1 MANYIGTSGWSY
13 SHWQGLFY
21 PQELSKG
28 RWLEFYMQ
36 HFDTVELNAS
46 FYRLPK
52 KKTFENWR
60 ARTPKDFV
68 FSVKMSRYV
77 SHIKR
82 LLDPEE
88 SLPRFFESVSAL
100 KEKCGPILIQLPP
113 SMKFNEERVI
123 NFLEVLTQTH
133 KGYRFTMEC
142 RNESW
147 FLDQVYALLKQYGVA
162 LCLADTPKYPYVE
175 EITSD
180 FIYIR
185 LHGHEQLYTSNYS
198 DQQLEDW
205 GMKIR
210 EWNQE
215 GMDVYVY
222 FDNDANAYAPR
233 NALDLK
239 EILYQ

>member
-1 MANYIGTSGWSY
+1 
-13 SHWQGLFY
+13 
-21 PQELSKG
+21 
-28 RWLEFYMQ
+28 MQ

-52 KKTFENWR
+52 KKTFVNWR
-60 ARTPKDFV
+60 ERTPKNFIY
-68 FSVKMSRYV
+68 SVKMSRYV

-123 NFLEVLTQTH
+123 HFLEVLTQTY

-147 FLDQVYALLKQYGVA
+147 FLGPVYKLLRGYGVA
-162 LCLADTPKYPYVE
+162 LCLADTPTYPYVE

-180 FIYIR
+180 FVYIR
-185 LHGHEQLYTSNYS
+185 LHGHEQLYASNYS
-198 DQQLEDW
+198 DQQLEEW
-205 GMKIR
+205 GVKIR
-210 EWNQE
+210 KWNKE

-233 NALDLK
+233 NALSLK
-239 EILYQ
+239 DILF

>member
-13 SHWQGLFY
+13 DHWQGLFY

-36 HFDTVELNAS
+36 HFDTVELNTS

-52 KKTFENWR
+52 KKTFVNWR
-60 ARTPKDFV
+60 ERTPKNFIY
-68 FSVKMSRYV
+68 SVKMSRYV

-82 LLDPEE
+82 LLNPEE

-113 SMKFNEERVI
+113 SLKFNEERTE
-123 NFLEVLTQTH
+123 NFLRVLTRDYSS
-133 KGYRFTMEC
+133 YRFTLEC

-147 FLDQVYALLKQYGVA
+147 FLKPVYKLLKGYGVA
-162 LCLADTPKYPYVE
+162 LCLADTPNCPYVE

-185 LHGHEQLYTSNYS
+185 LHGHEQLYASNYG
-198 DQQLEDW
+198 DQQLEAW
-205 GMKIR
+205 GVKIR
-210 EWNQE
+210 GWNNE

-222 FDNDANAYAPR
+222 FDNDANAYAPK
-233 NALDLK
+233 NALGLK
-239 EILYQ
+239 EILYR